1 MSSTVTAM
9 AAAEPAAVKK
19 LPPRPRLDDFEDSLF
34 TPLLPAVAAPA
45 AVTGPAGASGQP
57 LGGTPRTAAASAAGA
72 QDETPRAAAKA
83 KEVRDRER
91 PSSGKRPLPEDG
103 KQQRSS
109 LPPGGSK
116 PPKREL
122 LQTHSSF
129 TNSTENSP
137 KPPAAAAAAA
147 AAAVSGAPGKK
158 HGTHSFPEGQASN
171 VGAGAGRVI
180 DGSQPARPSPSKV
193 KADPSARDEHS
204 AEKSRV
210 AATDKAAPASKEKTA
225 KVPSGAQVDGSRKA
239 AVTSDAD
246 EAKRQ
251 SRLKRLALA
260 DSGGADGTDL
270 SEQGG
275 GSGISGKAAKRPKL
289 EAPCEVVVA
298 AAAASAVTLGIT
310 GELRGTES
318 EAAVAPRL
326 PGRRDGQQAVVE
338 CIVEASAA
346 SDGRRITRDVDLG
359 ALDSFKDLWSHLG
372 AVLPP
377 GTMPNRLY
385 AKLVYLDAEGDWL
398 LITPDEAGRDWS
410 SFVCCATKVL
420 VCSSN

>member
-1 MSSTVTAM
+1 MTAM

-45 AVTGPAGASGQP
+45 AFNAPAGPSGQP
-57 LGGTPRTAAASAAGA
+57 VGTPRAASAPAAKDA
-72 QDETPRAAAKA
+72 QDETPKAAAKA
-83 KEVRDRER
+83 RELKECDR
-91 PSSGKRPLPEDG
+91 PGSGKRPLPEGG
-103 KQQRSS
+103 KHPRSAF
-109 LPPGGSK
+109 LPGGSK
-116 PPKREL
+116 PSSKREL

-129 TNSTENSP
+129 TNSTDNSP
-137 KPPAAAAAAA
+137 RTVATTA

-158 HGTHSFPEGQASN
+158 HRTPPFREGQASN
-171 VGAGAGRVI
+171 MEAGGSAAGRI
-180 DGSQPARPSPSKV
+180 ADGGQPTRPSPSKAA
-193 KADPSARDEHS
+193 ADLAARDEHS
-204 AEKSRV
+204 AEKSRGAV
-210 AATDKAAPASKEKTA
+210 TDKAAPASKEKPS
-225 KVPSGAQVDGSRKA
+225 KVPSGAQDEGGRKA
-239 AVTSDAD
+239 AVASDAD
-246 EAKRQ
+246 EAKRL

-260 DSGGADGTDL
+260 DSGGAGATEL

-289 EAPCEVVVA
+289 EAPAGELVVA

-310 GELRGTES
+310 GEMRGTES
-318 EAAVAPRL
+318 EAAVAPPM
-326 PGRRDGQQAVVE
+326 PGRQDGQRAVVE
-338 CIVEASAA
+338 CIVEASAT

-359 ALDSFKDLWSHLG
+359 ELDSFKGLWCHLV
-372 AVLPP
+372 AILPP